1 MCRKVILTQEEMEIL
16 ATEKPRS
23 AATQSRKAK
32 SDSFRDRIVSAE
44 EADAARN
51 LRVTR
56 SDTRARLLAAAL
68 ERFAKNGFA
77 DTTMR
82 DLGADVGV
90 KAPAIYSHF
99 SSKEEI
105 LGLALVWSM
114 DDFNDTVLPAG
125 EDDLDAI
132 ERLRLILSRHITYQ
146 VENPVVAR
154 AFDVLASSKILDRL
168 GQTQYQSEVNERL
181 KVYVSTVRQLIQ
193 EITDEH
199 SSHIDARLAAHAITT
214 MYDQVGRWHRPGKAK
229 DNTDVIE
236 TYWSFVRAILH
247 LDGKWQG

>member
-1 MCRKVILTQEEMEIL
+1 MYRKAMELHQEFDTV
-16 ATEKPRS
+16 ASEKAPAPTKR
-23 AATQSRKAK
+23 ARKAK
-32 SDSFRDRIVSAE
+32 SDGFRERIASAE
-44 EADAARN
+44 EVDAARN
-51 LRVTR
+51 LRITR

-114 DDFNDTVLPAG
+114 DDFNETVLPPG
-125 EDDLDAI
+125 EEGLDAI
-132 ERLRLILSRHITYQ
+132 ERLQLILARHITYQ

-154 AFDVLASSKILDRL
+154 AFDVLASSRILDRL
-168 GQTQYQSEVNERL
+168 GQTQYQAEVNDRL
-181 KVYVSTVRQLIQ
+181 KIYVSTVRKLIQ
-193 EITDEH
+193 EITDQH
-199 SSHIDARLAAHAITT
+199 SNHIDARLAAHAITT
-214 MYDQVGRWHRPGKAK
+214 MYDQVGRWHRPSRLK
-229 DNTDVIE
+229 DNEDVIE
-236 TYWSFVRAILH
+236 AYWNFVRAILH
-247 LDGKWQG
+247 LEGKD

>member
-1 MCRKVILTQEEMEIL
+1 MTNDLKH
-16 ATEKPRS
+16 AAAKP
-23 AATQSRKAK
+23 SRRAK
-32 SDSFRDRIVSAE
+32 PDSFRDRIATAE
-44 EADAARN
+44 EVDAART

-82 DLGADVGV
+82 DLGTDVGI

-114 DDFNDTVLPAG
+114 DDFNEAVLSSG
-125 EDDLDAI
+125 EDDLDPV
-132 ERLRLILSRHITYQ
+132 ERLKRILARHITYQ
-146 VENPVVAR
+146 IDNPIVAS

-168 GQTQYQSEVNERL
+168 GQTQYQSEVNKRL
-181 KVYVSTVRQLIQ
+181 KVYVSTVRGLIK
-193 EITDEH
+193 EIAERYSDH
-199 SSHIDARLAAHAITT
+199 VDARLAAHAITT
-214 MYDQVGRWHRPGKAK
+214 MYDQVGRWHQSGSKSQN
-229 DNTDVIE
+229 DEVIE
-236 TYWSFVRAILH
+236 TFWSFVCAILH
-247 LDGKWQG
+247 LEGKI